1 LSTSRY
7 PFRSSVLVGTVDKV
21 GSGLLFSAYGE
32 GAYAKPRY
40 AGLLGNDTLV
50 IFDECHLVPA
60 FQALLD
66 NVELAGGKLRPFHT
80 MTMSATSSGDDITFS
95 EEDLTN
101 PVLGARLN
109 AKKKLNLIETTM
121 KLTQQIVKL
130 ARTDPPKRTIV
141 FVNSPSTAVEVGEL
155 LRGPSLGLNL
165 CVPISRTVRPSKWYR
180 GPHA

>member
-1 LSTSRY
+1 
-7 PFRSSVLVGTVDKV
+7 
-21 GSGLLFSAYGE
+21 
-32 GAYAKPRY
+32 
-40 AGLLGNDTLV
+40 
-50 IFDECHLVPA
+50 
-60 FQALLD
+60 
-66 NVELAGGKLRPFHT
+66 